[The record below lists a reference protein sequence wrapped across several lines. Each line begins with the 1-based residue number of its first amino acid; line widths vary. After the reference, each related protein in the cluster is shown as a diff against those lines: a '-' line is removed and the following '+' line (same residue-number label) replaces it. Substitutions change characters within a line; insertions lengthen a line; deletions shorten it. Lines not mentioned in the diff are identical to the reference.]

1 MYTRAEIL
9 AVYQA
14 GPEAVVALIEALQVS
29 QAQQLQAL
37 TARVSELEAR
47 LAKNSHNSSQ
57 PPSSDGPARRPQSLR
72 RASGKKPGGQQ
83 GHPGTTLAV
92 SATPD
97 TRLAH
102 RPATCA
108 ACGSQL
114 TAVAVDAA
122 TAPVRR
128 QVYELP
134 PQRLQVTEHVALTKC
149 CPHCQHRTPGTFPDG
164 VTQATQYGPQ
174 VRAWAVYLSQYQL
187 LPVER
192 IGQLLQD
199 SFGHRPSSGTLLNWI
214 AACACRLE
222 PVEAAIKD
230 HLQQVPVLNTDE
242 TGVRIEGHT
251 HWLHSASTPQVTCY
265 AVHPQR
271 GQAAMAAMG
280 ILPHFQ
286 GRAVHD
292 AWSSYYQFEC
302 DHALCNAHLLREL
315 RFVQDHLHQP
325 WAAALAQFLCRL
337 KTAVTAVQAQG
348 LTQLSASRWR
358 RFERRYQELLA
369 AGWQA
374 NPAPPRSGQ
383 RGRTKQGPARNL
395 LARLDQ
401 RRHEVLAFARDFRV
415 PFDNNL
421 AERDLRMTKV
431 QQKISGCFRSL
442 AGAQHFCRIRGYL
455 STMRKQGQDVLS
467 ALQSVFAGDPR
478 YPAFST

>member
-1 MYTRAEIL
+1 MYTREEIL

-14 GPEAVVALIEALQVS
+14 GPEAVVALLEALQAS

-37 TARVSELEAR
+37 TARVNELEAR
-47 LAKNSHNSSQ
+47 LAKHSHNSSQ
-57 PPSSDGPARRPQSLR
+57 PPSSDGLARRTQSLR
-72 RASGKKPGGQQ
+72 RASGKKPGGQP

-97 TRLAH
+97 TRLTH
-102 RPATCA
+102 LPATCA

-114 TAVAVDAA
+114 AAVAVDAA

-134 PQRLQVTEHVALTKC
+134 SPRLHVTEHVALTKC
-149 CPHCQHRTPGTFPDG
+149 CPHCQQRTSGPFPDG
-164 VTQATQYGPQ
+164 VTQPTQYGPQ
-174 VRAWAVYLSQYQL
+174 LRAWAVYLSQYQL
-187 LPVER
+187 LPVAR

-199 SFGHRPSSGTLLNWI
+199 SFGHRPSSGTLTNWV
-214 AACACRLE
+214 AACARRLE
-222 PVEAAIKD
+222 PVEDAIKA
-230 HLQQVPVLNTDE
+230 HLQQVPVLHNDE
-242 TGVRIEGHT
+242 TGVRLDGAT
-251 HWLHSASTPQVTCY
+251 YWLHSASTAQATCY

-271 GQAAMAAMG
+271 GQAAMTAMG

-292 AWSSYYQFEC
+292 AWSSYYQFAC

-315 RFVQDHLHQP
+315 RFVQDHLQQP
-325 WAAALAQFLCRL
+325 WAKALARSLCRL
-337 KTAVTAVQAQG
+337 KTAVTEVQAQG
-348 LTQLSASRWR
+348 LTQLPPQRWR
-358 RFERRYQELLA
+358 RFEQRYQELLD

-442 AGAQHFCRIRGYL
+442 AGAQHFCRIRGYI
-455 STMRKQGQDVLS
+455 STLRKQGQDVLL